1 MGLIWLPFQKAPLLF
16 CLSTGPLFTPPPQN
30 RTKNYTFSP
39 AWFPNPAVAREGF
52 EIGARLRMGGRGAS
66 VAGGERLEEEMA
78 KRVSMRGGENGDLL
92 SDQLLPL

>member
-1 MGLIWLPFQKAPLLF
+1 M
-16 CLSTGPLFTPPPQN
+16 
-30 RTKNYTFSP
+30 
-39 AWFPNPAVAREGF
+39 AREGF